1 MVSADLIITKIN
13 KMKKFIKKMLHLGA
27 ELQKADDGFHC
38 SMIINDAEILYKN
51 EIEALT
57 IPVVS
62 NCTTCNDEINYKGVC
77 EMCYTEL
84 KLNDLD

>member
-1 MVSADLIITKIN
+1 MKNFRDELRLITNNTEWTDNEKFEAIDELHERYVA
-13 KMKKFIKKMLHLGA
+13 KKVKLF
-27 ELQKADDGFHC
+27 
-38 SMIINDAEILYKN
+38 
-51 EIEALT
+51 T